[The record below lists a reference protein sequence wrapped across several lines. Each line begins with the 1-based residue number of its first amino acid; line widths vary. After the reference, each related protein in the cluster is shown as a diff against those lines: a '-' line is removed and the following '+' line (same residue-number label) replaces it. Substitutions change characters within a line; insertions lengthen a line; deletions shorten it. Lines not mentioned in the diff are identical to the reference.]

1 MIVNI
6 VAGAP
11 LDIDLVKAH
20 PADITIGVDYGAYQ
34 VIENNMPLDV
44 AFGDF
49 DSINTYQ
56 LVKLL
61 NTCSQVNKYKK
72 EKDNT
77 DTELAFSYALE
88 LKPDVI
94 QLFGVTGKR
103 IDHFLSVLYLFKKI
117 LSSDVQLI
125 IFDEYNK
132 IYIKKPGT
140 YPIQKS
146 DYQYISFF
154 AYQDEVVN
162 LSLTHFKYDLENHLL
177 KNQDSL
183 CISNEF
189 ISDEGIVSFE
199 KGILLIVESHD

>member
-1 MIVNI
+1 MIINI
-6 VAGAP
+6 VAGGP

-20 PADITIGVDYGAYQ
+20 PADLTIGVDYGAYQ
-34 VIENNMPLDV
+34 LINNNMTLDV

-56 LVKLL
+56 LVELL
-61 NTCSQVNKYKK
+61 NTCSKVNKYKK
-72 EKDNT
+72 DKDNT

-103 IDHFLSVLYLFKKI
+103 IDHFLSVLYLFKKV
-117 LSSDVQLI
+117 LSCNVKLI
-125 IFDEYNK
+125 IIDEYNK
-132 IYIKKPGT
+132 IYIKKPGVHH
-140 YPIQKS
+140 IKKS
-146 DYQYISFF
+146 EYHYLSFF

-162 LSLTHFKYDLENHLL
+162 LTLTNFKYKLDNYLL

-183 CISNEF
+183 CISNEL
-189 ISDEGIVSFE
+189 ISDVGIVSFD
-199 KGILLIVESHD
+199 KGILLIVESRD